1 MIEIGVDIGGTF
13 TDVVLMRDNRIAHY
27 TKVPST
33 PSNLIEGVRNGV
45 KRALAAVDLKPA
57 NVDRFVYGST
67 VAINTLIQQKGA
79 VTGLL
84 NTDGFEDILEIGR
97 HKRSQLYNL
106 FLEPE
111 TPIFLSPRRRRCGIP
126 ERLAADG
133 SVVTPLDEDAV
144 RSAVEMLIMQGVSAI
159 AVCYL
164 FSFRNPTHEQRTR
177 DIIRQMRPDIHVSIS
192 SEVDPAFREYER
204 TVMTTLDAYLQG
216 AVGDYVSRQRDDLS
230 EIGIEAKMQVMQSRG
245 GITSPEAV
253 MTRPVSL
260 LLSGLAAGVIGS
272 KRVAVESG
280 ERNVIS
286 LDMGGTSCDI
296 ALIRDGAP
304 IITNQTRVASF
315 PLRMQMVDVNTI
327 GAGGGSIAWVDGAG
341 SLRVGPQ
348 SAGAEPGPAC
358 YRRGGTDATVT
369 DASLVLGYLNPST
382 FAGGIALDFDA
393 AMAAIK
399 SVADRIGLDW
409 IATAAGIHRIVN
421 SRMNDEVRRVSV
433 QRGFDPR
440 QFTLLPLGGA
450 GPVHGCALAQDLNM
464 AKVLIP
470 DTPGVLSAFG
480 LLVANIE
487 HDQMETLARRAD
499 QVDRSML
506 EETFKRLEARG
517 QTKMSADG
525 VAQGDVEIR
534 RQADMRY
541 VGQSYELT
549 IEVDAKTQDP
559 IAAAVALFHARHD
572 TMYGHSNTATPVEF
586 VSLRTTH
593 VHRPNERENSPE
605 KTSSAE
611 PAKPVAHREA
621 FFGGGFIKTPVYVRK
636 QLCVGQ
642 EIMGPAIIE
651 QADTTLII
659 YPEQRAKLC
668 ANRSI
673 LVEIPYV

>member
-1 MIEIGVDIGGTF
+1 
-13 TDVVLMRDNRIAHY
+13 
-27 TKVPST
+27 
-33 PSNLIEGVRNGV
+33 
-45 KRALAAVDLKPA
+45 
-57 NVDRFVYGST
+57 
-67 VAINTLIQQKGA
+67 
-79 VTGLL
+79 
-84 NTDGFEDILEIGR
+84 
-97 HKRSQLYNL
+97 
-106 FLEPE
+106 
-111 TPIFLSPRRRRCGIP
+111 
-126 ERLAADG
+126 
-133 SVVTPLDEDAV
+133 
-144 RSAVEMLIMQGVSAI
+144 
-159 AVCYL
+159 
-164 FSFRNPTHEQRTR
+164 
-177 DIIRQMRPDIHVSIS
+177 
-192 SEVDPAFREYER
+192 
-204 TVMTTLDAYLQG
+204 
-216 AVGDYVSRQRDDLS
+216 
-230 EIGIEAKMQVMQSRG
+230 
-245 GITSPEAV
+245 
-253 MTRPVSL
+253 VSL

-280 ERNVIS
+280 EHNVIS

-296 ALIRDGAP
+296 ALIRDGTP
-304 IITNQTRVASF
+304 IITNQTRVANF

-382 FAGGIALDFDA
+382 FAGGIALDFGA

-421 SRMNDEVRRVSV
+421 ARMNDEVRRVSV

-517 QTKMSADG
+517 QIKMSADG

-572 TMYGHSNTATPVEF
+572 TMYGHSNTAAPVEF
-586 VSLRTTH
+586 VNLRTTH
-593 VHRPNERENSPE
+593 VHRPNERENSPA
-605 KTSSAE
+605 KTSSTE

-621 FFGGGFIKTPVYVRK
+621 FFGGGFVKAPVYARK
-636 QLCVGQ
+636 QLRVGQ
-642 EIMGPAIIE
+642 EIVGPAIIE

-659 YPEQRAKLC
+659 YPEQRAQLR